1 MSWTD
6 LFKSKTMRIKPD
18 PRLRWFGKL
27 PTYADYYRS
36 DTDESWAVAFN
47 DWILRG
53 FQHHQ
58 ERRAAE
64 GAGTVRGARLP
75 QAFGVFRL
83 PEVGMTVLASFIDFG
98 GDMRGRPFPLCFYV
112 GVPTHLWPGPTAERA
127 DAATQV
133 LRDLVA
139 LGREVGRFL
148 RSPGSFDSVFR
159 SRTIE
164 LDAVREDA
172 CGSDWARAARHL
184 AWSDWF
190 GAAGPPSKIT
200 EANVFLSA
208 VSAWGRRLKAHDGP
222 AFEPTLTFPVSPS
235 FELDCQ
241 WVGWLRWLEARLDV
255 SQRALSFVV
264 TTDGNAGGV
273 ATFSVAA
280 RDLVTDDFL
289 LVAGRSRELSYVDH
303 VSAAPTD
310 ATNTDPEVP
319 VTWLDFVSGAA

>member
-53 FQHHQ
+53 FQQHQ
-58 ERRAAE
+58 ERSS
-64 GAGTVRGARLP
+64 GGARNVRLP
-75 QAFGVFRL
+75 VAFGVFRL

-112 GVPTHLWPGPTAERA
+112 GVPTHLWPGPTSARA
-127 DAATQV
+127 DAASRV
-133 LRDLVA
+133 FRDLVA
-139 LGREVGRFL
+139 LGREAGRFL
-148 RSPGSFDSVFR
+148 RSPGSFDSVFGR
-159 SRTIE
+159 RTID
-164 LDAVREDA
+164 LDDVREDA
-172 CGSDWARAARHL
+172 RGTDWARAARHL
-184 AWSDWF
+184 AWADWF
-190 GAAGPPSKIT
+190 QAAGPPCKIA
-200 EANVFLSA
+200 EADVFLSA
-208 VSAWGRRLKAHDGP
+208 VSAWGRRLKGHESP
-222 AFEPTLTFPVSPS
+222 SFEPTLSFPLSPS

-255 SQRALSFVV
+255 SQRPLSLVV

-273 ATFSVAA
+273 AALSVVA
-280 RDLVTDDFL
+280 RDLVTEDFL
-289 LVAGRSRELSYVDH
+289 LVAGRSRELNYVDH

-310 ATNTDPEVP
+310 ATNVDPVTP
-319 VTWLDFVSGAA
+319 ATWLDFVSGTA